1 MTDHQINNNVK
12 PSTVFA
18 LMYEFGSAHIP
29 VTAVAKKYFGY
40 DENTANRYA
49 RQSKFPF
56 PVFRLGG
63 QGTQWMVDAVEF
75 AAYLDKVK
83 EKAKKQFKEA
93 KLEVG
98 K

>member
-1 MTDHQINNNVK
+1 MSTMN

-29 VTAVAKKYFGY
+29 LVAVAKKYFGY

-63 QGTQWMVDAVEF
+63 QLTPWMVDAAEL
-75 AAYLDKVK
+75 AAYLDKIAA
-83 EKAKKQFKEA
+83 KAKKQYKTAKDEA
-93 KLEVG
+93 A
-98 K
+98 